1 MDEIKNRLSEIQ
13 HELANPNVEHDR
25 RLYLLDLQSQL
36 NTKLSEI
43 YAMEMRKNGSRNQA
57 T

>member
-1 MDEIKNRLSEIQ
+1 MDEIKTRLSEIQ
-13 HELANPNVEHDR
+13 YELANPNIEPDR

-43 YAMEMRKNGSRNQA
+43 YAMEMRKHGPRNQ
-57 T
+57 TT

>member
-13 HELANPNVEHDR
+13 HELSDPNIEHAR

-43 YAMEMRKNGSRNQA
+43 YAMEMRKNGPRNQ
-57 T
+57 TT